1 MVATA
6 GKIGSQRPS
15 IIDVMRRIFIFCL
28 LLTAL
33 WPYAGNARVIEVCTD
48 CAVSSITQAVALA
61 HEGDTIIVQR
71 AIYQENNIK
80 VDKCLTLIGRGWP
93 VVEGGNQSEVFSITA
108 PGVEIEGF
116 QIQNTGISQSQ
127 ERAGIRIKN
136 TTDFRVRR
144 NRLFNTY
151 FGIYLE
157 YSRNG
162 IIEDNYVKGEAV
174 SETNSGNAVH
184 AWYCKQITVRGN
196 SVYGHR
202 DGIYFEFVDSSWIS
216 RNYSEGHVRYGL
228 HFMFSNDD
236 KYIDNTFRR
245 NGSGV
250 AVMFSKRIDMIANH
264 FDYNWGTAAYGLLLK
279 EIYDATIAGNRFE
292 RNTIGIFMEGA
303 ARINYEDNTFANNGV
318 TLKMMGG
325 CLANHFTRNY
335 FFSNTLDLVVEGN
348 TNDNTFDGNYWSEYT
363 GYDLDRN
370 GIGDVPHRP
379 VKLFA
384 YVMHRCPE
392 SVVLLRSFFVDLLNL
407 SEKISP
413 AFTPA
418 NVLDNK
424 PLMRPVS

>member
-1 MVATA
+1 MRNLLFVPLFLLPMYSFANVIMVCKQCPVT
-6 GKIGSQRPS
+6 GIGAAIQ
-15 IIDVMRRIFIFCL
+15 
-28 LLTAL
+28 
-33 WPYAGNARVIEVCTD
+33 
-48 CAVSSITQAVALA
+48 LA
-61 HEGDTIIVQR
+61 EEGDTILVKR
-71 AIYQENNIK
+71 GIYQEFDIK
-80 VDKCLTLIGRGWP
+80 IDKCLTLIGQDWP

-108 PGVEIEGF
+108 PGVVLEGF
-116 QIQNTGISQSQ
+116 QIQNTGASQSQ
-127 ERAGIRIKN
+127 ERAGIRVKN
-136 TTDFRVRR
+136 TSDFRIRR
-144 NRLFNTY
+144 NRLLNTY

-157 YSRNG
+157 YSREG
-162 IIEDNYVKGEAV
+162 IVENNYIKGEAV
-174 SETNSGNAVH
+174 SETSSGNAVH

-196 SVYGHR
+196 NVYGHR

-216 RNYSEGHVRYGL
+216 HNYSEANVRYGL

-236 KYIDNTFRR
+236 RYFHNTFRR

-250 AVMFSKRIDMIANH
+250 AVMFSKRIDMLSNRFEH
-264 FDYNWGTAAYGLLLK
+264 NWGTAAYGLLLK
-279 EIYDATIAGNRFE
+279 EIYDASISDNHFE

-303 ARINYEDNTFANNGV
+303 ARIKYENNTFSNNGV

-325 CLANHFTRNY
+325 CIANHFKRNY

-348 TNDNTFDGNYWSEYT
+348 TNDNSFDGNYWSEYT
-363 GYDLDRN
+363 GYDLNRD
-370 GIGDVPHRP
+370 GVGDVPYRP

-418 NVLDNK
+418 NVLDNE
-424 PLMRPVS
+424 PLMHPVS

>member
-1 MVATA
+1 MRNLLFVPLFLLPMYSFANVIMVCKQCPVT
-6 GKIGSQRPS
+6 GIGAAIQ
-15 IIDVMRRIFIFCL
+15 
-28 LLTAL
+28 
-33 WPYAGNARVIEVCTD
+33 
-48 CAVSSITQAVALA
+48 LA
-61 HEGDTIIVQR
+61 EEGDTILVKR
-71 AIYQENNIK
+71 GIYQEFDIK
-80 VDKCLTLIGRGWP
+80 IDKCLTLIGQDWP

-108 PGVEIEGF
+108 PGVVLEGF
-116 QIQNTGISQSQ
+116 QIQNTGASQSQ
-127 ERAGIRIKN
+127 ERAGIRVKN
-136 TTDFRVRR
+136 TSDFHIRR
-144 NRLFNTY
+144 NRLLNTY

-157 YSRNG
+157 YSREG
-162 IIEDNYVKGEAV
+162 IVENNYIKGEAV
-174 SETNSGNAVH
+174 SETSSGNAVH

-196 SVYGHR
+196 NVYGHR

-216 RNYSEGHVRYGL
+216 HNYSEANVRYGL

-236 KYIDNTFRR
+236 RYFHNTFRR

-250 AVMFSKRIDMIANH
+250 AVMFSKRIDMLSNRFEH
-264 FDYNWGTAAYGLLLK
+264 NWGTAAYGLLLK
-279 EIYDATIAGNRFE
+279 EIYDASISDNHFE

-303 ARINYEDNTFANNGV
+303 ARIKYENNTFSNNGV

-325 CLANHFTRNY
+325 CIANHFKRNY

-348 TNDNTFDGNYWSEYT
+348 TNDNSFDGNYWSEYT
-363 GYDLDRN
+363 GYDLNRD
-370 GIGDVPHRP
+370 GVGDVPYRP

-418 NVLDNK
+418 NVLDNE
-424 PLMRPVS
+424 PLMHPVS